1 VPNPEKLKGE
11 RMSKKR
17 LIATFM
23 LLAMCAEVAFAGL
36 GSDKTKYIGG
46 TVSALTEGV
55 EGKSSA
61 KDEKVFVFDTG
72 KEKVEIPYDK
82 VDSLEYGQKAGRR
95 VGVAFAINPIFI
107 FSKKRRHFLTLG
119 YTDADGKQQAAVFEM
134 GKDVIRV
141 NLAALEARTGKKIEY
156 QDEEARKSG
165 RGN

>member
-1 VPNPEKLKGE
+1 
-11 RMSKKR
+11 MAYKK
-17 LIATFM
+17 LIASIILFA
-23 LLAMCAEVAFAGL
+23 LCAEIAFAGL

-46 TVSALTEGV
+46 TVSILKEGA

-61 KDEKVFVFDTG
+61 KDEKVFSFVADKG
-72 KEKVEIPYDK
+72 SDKEAPKLEIPYDK

-95 VGVAFAINPIFI
+95 VGVAFVVNPIFI

-134 GKDVIRV
+134 GKDIVRV
-141 NLAALEARTGKKIEY
+141 TLATLEARTGKKIEY